1 MLVKQPE
8 SFLFLLFFAAFS
20 ATLSAQNWYRD
31 STFGATGAAW
41 TGTSQAD
48 DQFRTALLLPD
59 GGLLIASQVQTA
71 GTSTLTRITASGE
84 PDQSF
89 GVAGKISQSEVYWSV
104 LAVQADG
111 KILAAGQRIYSGDL
125 SSNIYRLLPD
135 GTPDSTFDSD
145 GIAERIF
152 DAFYYQAVSA
162 IAALPDGRI
171 LVSGIAQENGSEQ
184 HFRLT
189 RLHPD
194 GSRDQDFGQTGFAG
208 FSFLF
213 DTYQLDH
220 LLLQPDGKIIV
231 GGNWKAGANRDFV
244 LLRYLS
250 DGAPDPGFGTN
261 GKVRTDLN
269 FGFDDFISQLLL
281 YPDGKVLA
289 AGGWIANARP
299 VPAMARYLP
308 TGTLDPGFGQGG
320 KTAFQT
326 TAQLLSGFG
335 DVRLQTDNS
344 LLAILRQYDPDTRKL
359 FLWIKRLLPGGTPDT
374 SSNADTYL
382 LDSLDEPVAY
392 WGARQWTADGRLVQT
407 GSGGTPG
414 GLAEQD
420 VFLLRYRFDGVL
432 TDAPAAG
439 PVLPFQLQ
447 LSPNPGRGAALLR
460 GQASGQVRGVLRIC
474 SAQGT
479 TMLQLP
485 VALEQHAA
493 LEWPLPQ
500 TAAWPAG
507 VYFWQF
513 IPAQGGQTAGRWSK
527 IN

>member
-1 MLVKQPE
+1 MPVKRPE

-20 ATLSAQNWYRD
+20 TTLSAQNWYRD
-31 STFGATGAAW
+31 STFGTTGAVW

-48 DQFRTALLLPD
+48 DQIRTALLLPD
-59 GGLLIASQVQTA
+59 GGLLIASQLQAA

-84 PDQSF
+84 PDHSF
-89 GVAGKISQSEVYWSV
+89 GVAGKISQSEVYWSA
-104 LAVQADG
+104 LAVQPDG
-111 KILAAGQRIYSGDL
+111 KILAAGQRIYAGDL
-125 SSNIYRLLPD
+125 SSNIFRLLPD

-145 GIAERIF
+145 GIAEQIF
-152 DAFYYQAVSA
+152 DDFYYQAVSA
-162 IAALPDGRI
+162 IAVLPDGRI
-171 LVSGIAQENGSEQ
+171 LVSGIAQDNGSEQ

-231 GGNWKAGANRDFV
+231 GGNWKAGTNRDFV
-244 LLRYLS
+244 LLRYLP
-250 DGAPDPGFGTN
+250 DGTPDPGFGTN

-281 YPDGKVLA
+281 YPDGRILA
-289 AGGWIANARP
+289 AGGLIANAHP

-308 TGTLDPGFGQGG
+308 SGTPDPEFGQGG
-320 KTAFQT
+320 KTVFQT
-326 TAQLLSGFG
+326 AVPLLSGFG
-335 DVRLQTDNS
+335 DLRLQTDNS
-344 LLAILRQYDPDTRKL
+344 LLAILRRYDPDTRKL
-359 FLWIKRLLPGGTPDT
+359 SLWIKRLLPGGIPDT
-374 SSNADTYL
+374 TGNADTYL

-392 WGARQWTADGRLVQT
+392 WGARHWTADGRLLQT
-407 GSGGTPG
+407 GSGTPG
-414 GLAEQD
+414 GLSEQD
-420 VFLLRYRFDGVL
+420 LFLLRYRFDGVL

-439 PVLPFQLQ
+439 PVPLFQLQ

-460 GQASGQVRGVLRIC
+460 GQASAQVRGVLRIC
-474 SAQGT
+474 AAQGT

-513 IPAQGGQTAGRWSK
+513 ISAEGARTAGCWSK